1 MKKFFVGFMLLA
13 LLASV
18 WFMGNS
24 FAFSP
29 GAFGPGSGHGYAFDQ
44 FHNGQGFN
52 YERRENF
59 QLERMKEKLN
69 LTDDQVN
76 QIKSLLNDKYAKLK
90 VLRTKLW
97 NLNNDY
103 RNLVVN
109 KADTSQLES
118 KIKEINNT
126 RVEIMNLNTNYRI
139 KILEILTPE
148 QRILMSMR

>member
-1 MKKFFVGFMLLA
+1 MKKFFVGFMVLA

-24 FAFSP
+24 FAFSS
-29 GAFGPGSGHGYAFDQ
+29 GAFGPGSGYDYAFNQ
-44 FHNGQGFN
+44 FHNRQSLN
-52 YERRENF
+52 YKQRENF

-69 LTDDQVN
+69 LTDEQVN
-76 QIKSLLNDKYAKLK
+76 QIKSLLDEKYAKLK

-97 NLNNDY
+97 NLHNDY

-118 KIKEINNT
+118 KIKEINST
-126 RVEIMNLNTNYRI
+126 RVEIMNLNTDYRI
-139 KILEILTPE
+139 KILEVLTPE
-148 QRILMSMR
+148 QRILMSMK